1 MAIIEKLHILR
12 FRNLDNQYLELNKN
26 INLFIG
32 SNGQGKTNLIESIY
46 YLGHNRSFKTKNIKD
61 VVPFKE
67 DFLQIKAVV
76 DGVSVSLK
84 KSKHKSEIIFDD
96 TKVSSNSKLTHILPI
111 QVVSPDRGFVIGG
124 TPKLKRSYLDW
135 GVFHTNKDILKT
147 YKSYNKVLKNINTL
161 LSTNNYKQLEE
172 WLSQIAGLS
181 VEISLARNNYIENLK
196 VTLKKDLVSPVT
208 SFVGENKGFDFTL
221 QPGWT
226 KDVDY
231 LNQREVYSYLIN
243 NKRLFFKNKHLSY
256 GPHKATLDFS
266 FDKKNENHLSRGEQK
281 KLSTVF
287 WMLQVLFLVKTGVKP
302 IVLIDDIS
310 SELDQNKINE
320 TLSFLTQLD
329 FQIFITDIGNKT
341 LPLDTKKISS
351 YHIKKGVIYNN

>member
-61 VVPFKE
+61 VVPFEKG
-67 DFLQIKAVV
+67 FLQIKAVV
-76 DGVSVSLK
+76 DDVSVSLK

-161 LSTNNYKQLEE
+161 LSTNNYKQLDE

-196 VTLKKDLVSPVT
+196 TTLKKDLVSPVT
-208 SFVGENKGFDFTL
+208 SFVGVNRGFDFTL

-243 NKRLFFKNKHLSY
+243 NKHLFFKNKHLSY

-329 FQIFITDIGNKT
+329 VQIFITDIGNKT

>member
-61 VVPFKE
+61 VVPFEE

-76 DGVSVSLK
+76 NDVRVSLK

-96 TKVSSNSKLTHILPI
+96 TRVSSNSKLTHILPT
-111 QVVSPDRGFVIGG
+111 QVISPDRGFVIGG

-147 YKSYNKVLKNINTL
+147 YKLYNKALKNINTL
-161 LSTNNYKQLEE
+161 LSTNNHNQLDE
-172 WLSQIAGLS
+172 WLSQIATLS
-181 VEISLARNNYIENLK
+181 VEISLARNNYIENLSA
-196 VTLKKDLVSPVT
+196 TLIKDLLSPII
-208 SFVGENKGFDFTL
+208 SLVGANKGFNFTL
-221 QPGWT
+221 QPGWI

-231 LNQREVYSYLIN
+231 LNKSAVYNYLIK
-243 NKRLFFKNKHLSY
+243 NKNLFLKNKHLSY
-256 GPHKATLDFS
+256 GPHKATLDF
-266 FDKKNENHLSRGEQK
+266 FYEKKNENHLSRGEQK
-281 KLSTVF
+281 KLSTIF
-287 WMLQVLFLVKTGVKP
+287 WMLQVLLLVETGVKP

-329 FQIFITDIGNKT
+329 VQIFITDIGNKA
-341 LPLDTKKISS
+341 LPVDTKKTST
-351 YHIKKGVIYNN
+351 YHIKKGVIYND

>member
-1 MAIIEKLHILR
+1 MAIIEKLHILK

-46 YLGHNRSFKTKNIKD
+46 YLGHNRSFKTKKTKD

-76 DGVSVSLK
+76 DDVTVSLK
-84 KSKHKSEIIFDD
+84 KSKHKSELLFDD
-96 TKVSSNSKLTHILPI
+96 TNISSNSKLTQILPT

-135 GVFHTNKDILKT
+135 GVFHANKSMLKT
-147 YKSYNKVLKNINTL
+147 YKSYNKALKNINTL
-161 LSTNNYKQLEE
+161 LSNNNPNQVEE
-172 WLSQIAGLS
+172 WLSQIATLS

-196 VTLKKDLVSPVT
+196 ATLKKDLLIPMASLFSV
-208 SFVGENKGFDFTL
+208 NKGFNFNL
-221 QPGWT
+221 QSGWT
-226 KDVDY
+226 KDVDH
-231 LNQREVYSYLIN
+231 LNENEIYNYLIK
-243 NKRLFFKNKHLSY
+243 NKRFFFKNKYLCY
-256 GPHKATLDFS
+256 GPHKATLDFM
-266 FDKKNENHLSRGEQK
+266 FNEKNENYLSRGEQK

-287 WMLQVLFLVKTGVKP
+287 WILQVLFLVETGIKP

-310 SELDQNKINE
+310 SELDQKKINE
-320 TLSFLTQLD
+320 ILGFLTQLD
-329 FQIFITDIGNKT
+329 VQIFITDIGNKE
-341 LPLDTKKISS
+341 LPLDTKKTST
-351 YHIKKGVIYNN
+351 YYIKKGVIHNN

>member
-1 MAIIEKLHILR
+1 
-12 FRNLDNQYLELNKN
+12 
-26 INLFIG
+26 
-32 SNGQGKTNLIESIY
+32 
-46 YLGHNRSFKTKNIKD
+46 
-61 VVPFKE
+61 
-67 DFLQIKAVV
+67 
-76 DGVSVSLK
+76 
-84 KSKHKSEIIFDD
+84 
-96 TKVSSNSKLTHILPI
+96 
-111 QVVSPDRGFVIGG
+111 VIGG

-161 LSTNNYKQLEE
+161 LSTNNHNQLDE

-196 VTLKKDLVSPVT
+196 TTLKKDLVSPAT
-208 SFVGENKGFDFTL
+208 SFVGVNKGFDFTL

-243 NKRLFFKNKHLSY
+243 NKHLFFKNKHLSY

-329 FQIFITDIGNKT
+329 VQIFITDIGNKT

>member
-61 VVPFKE
+61 VVPFEE

-76 DGVSVSLK
+76 DDVKVSLK

-96 TKVSSNSKLTHILPI
+96 TKVSSNSKLTHILPT
-111 QVVSPDRGFVIGG
+111 QVISPDRGFVIGG

-135 GVFHTNKDILKT
+135 GVFHTNKDMLKT
-147 YKSYNKVLKNINTL
+147 YKLYNKALKNINTL
-161 LSTNNYKQLEE
+161 LSTNNHNQLEE
-172 WLSQIAGLS
+172 WLSQIATLS

-196 VTLKKDLVSPVT
+196 ATLKKGLVGV
-208 SFVGENKGFDFTL
+208 NKEFNFTL

-226 KDVDY
+226 KDIDY
-231 LNQREVYSYLIN
+231 LNKSEIYNYLIKN
-243 NKRLFFKNKHLSY
+243 IHVFFKNKHLSY
-256 GPHKATLDFS
+256 GPHKATLDFF

-281 KLSTVF
+281 KLSTIF
-287 WMLQVLFLVKTGVKP
+287 WMLQVLFLVEAGVKP

-320 TLSFLTQLD
+320 TLNFLTQLEV
-329 FQIFITDIGNKT
+329 QIFITDIGNKE
-341 LPLDTKKISS
+341 LPLDTKKTST
-351 YHIKKGVIYNN
+351 YHIKKGVIYND

>member
-61 VVPFKE
+61 VVPFEKG
-67 DFLQIKAVV
+67 FLQIKAVV
-76 DGVSVSLK
+76 DDVSVSLK
-84 KSKHKSEIIFDD
+84 KSKHKGEIIFDD

-147 YKSYNKVLKNINTL
+147 YKSYNKALKNINTL
-161 LSTNNYKQLEE
+161 LSTNNHNQLDE
-172 WLSQIAGLS
+172 WLSKVASLS
-181 VEISLARNNYIENLK
+181 VEISLARDNYIENLK
-196 VTLKKDLVSPVT
+196 ATLKKGLVSPMT
-208 SFVGENKGFDFTL
+208 SLVGTNKEFNFTL

-231 LNQREVYSYLIN
+231 LKKSEIYNYLI
-243 NKRLFFKNKHLSY
+243 KNKHLFFNRLS
-256 GPHKATLDFS
+256 
-266 FDKKNENHLSRGEQK
+266 KKK
-281 KLSTVF
+281 
-287 WMLQVLFLVKTGVKP
+287 
-302 IVLIDDIS
+302 
-310 SELDQNKINE
+310 
-320 TLSFLTQLD
+320 
-329 FQIFITDIGNKT
+329 
-341 LPLDTKKISS
+341 
-351 YHIKKGVIYNN
+351 

>member
-61 VVPFKE
+61 VVPFEKG
-67 DFLQIKAVV
+67 FLQIKAVV
-76 DGVSVSLK
+76 DDVSVSLK

-96 TKVSSNSKLTHILPI
+96 TKVSSNSKLTHILPT
-111 QVVSPDRGFVIGG
+111 QVISPDRGFVIGG

-181 VEISLARNNYIENLK
+181 VEISLARDNYIENLK
-196 VTLKKDLVSPVT
+196 TTLKKDLVSPVT
-208 SFVGENKGFDFTL
+208 SFVGVNKGFDFTL

-287 WMLQVLFLVKTGVKP
+287 WMLQVLFLVETGVKP

-320 TLSFLTQLD
+320 TLNFLTQLD
-329 FQIFITDIGNKT
+329 VQIFLTDIGNKT
-341 LPLDTKKISS
+341 LTLDTKKTST
-351 YHIKKGVIYNN
+351 YHIKKGVINSN

>member
-1 MAIIEKLHILR
+1 MAIIEKLHIVR

-32 SNGQGKTNLIESIY
+32 TNGQGKTNLIESIY

-96 TKVSSNSKLTHILPI
+96 TRVSSNSKLTHILPT
-111 QVVSPDRGFVIGG
+111 QVISPDRGFVIGG

-147 YKSYNKVLKNINTL
+147 YKLYNKALKNINTL
-161 LSTNNYKQLEE
+161 LSTNNHNQLDE
-172 WLSQIAGLS
+172 WLSQIATLS
-181 VEISLARNNYIENLK
+181 VEISLARNNYIENLSA
-196 VTLKKDLVSPVT
+196 TLIKDLLSPII
-208 SFVGENKGFDFTL
+208 SLVGANKGFNFTL
-221 QPGWT
+221 QPGWI

-231 LNQREVYSYLIN
+231 LNKSAVYNYLRK
-243 NKRLFFKNKHLSY
+243 NKNLFLKNKHLSY
-256 GPHKATLDFS
+256 GPHKATLDF
-266 FDKKNENHLSRGEQK
+266 FYEKKNENHLSRGEQK
-281 KLSTVF
+281 KLSTFF
-287 WMLQVLFLVKTGVKP
+287 WMLQVLLLVETGVKP

-329 FQIFITDIGNKT
+329 VQIFITDIGNKA
-341 LPLDTKKISS
+341 LPVDTKKTST

>member
-61 VVPFKE
+61 VVPFEKG
-67 DFLQIKAVV
+67 FLQIKAVV
-76 DGVSVSLK
+76 DDVSVSLK

-96 TKVSSNSKLTHILPI
+96 TKVSSNSKLTHILPT
-111 QVVSPDRGFVIGG
+111 QVISPDRGFVIGG

-161 LSTNNYKQLEE
+161 LSTNNHKQLEE

-181 VEISLARNNYIENLK
+181 VEITLARNNYIENLK
-196 VTLKKDLVSPVT
+196 TTLKKDLVGPVT
-208 SFVGENKGFDFTL
+208 SFVGVNKGFDFTL

-243 NKRLFFKNKHLSY
+243 NKHLFFKNKHLSY

-266 FDKKNENHLSRGEQK
+266 FDKRNENHLSRGEQK

-329 FQIFITDIGNKT
+329 VQIFITDIGNKT

-351 YHIKKGVIYNN
+351 YHIKKGVIYSN

>member
-61 VVPFKE
+61 VVPFEKG
-67 DFLQIKAVV
+67 FLQIKAVV
-76 DGVSVSLK
+76 DDVSVSLK

-196 VTLKKDLVSPVT
+196 TTLKKDLVSPVT
-208 SFVGENKGFDFTL
+208 SFVGVNKGFDFTL

-329 FQIFITDIGNKT
+329 VQIFITDIGNKT

>member
-61 VVPFKE
+61 VVPFEKG
-67 DFLQIKAVV
+67 FLQIKAVV
-76 DGVSVSLK
+76 DDVSVSLK

-161 LSTNNYKQLEE
+161 LSTNNHNQLDE
-172 WLSQIAGLS
+172 WLSKIASLS
-181 VEISLARNNYIENLK
+181 VEISLARDNYIENLK
-196 VTLKKDLVSPVT
+196 ATLKKGLVGT
-208 SFVGENKGFDFTL
+208 NKEFNFTL

-231 LNQREVYSYLIN
+231 LKKSEIYNYLIK
-243 NKRLFFKNKHLSY
+243 NKHLFFKNKHLSY
-256 GPHKATLDFS
+256 GPHKATLDFF

-320 TLSFLTQLD
+320 TLNFLTQLD
-329 FQIFITDIGNKT
+329 VQIFLTDIGNKT

-351 YHIKKGVIYNN
+351 YHIKKGVIYSN

>member
-32 SNGQGKTNLIESIY
+32 SNGQGKTNLIESVY

-61 VVPFKE
+61 VVPFE
-67 DFLQIKAVV
+67 EGFLQIKAVV
-76 DGVSVSLK
+76 DDVRVSLK
-84 KSKHKSEIIFDD
+84 KSKHKSEIIFDE
-96 TKVSSNSKLTHILPI
+96 TRVSSNSKLTHILPT
-111 QVVSPDRGFVIGG
+111 QVISPDRGFVIGG

-135 GVFHTNKDILKT
+135 GVFHTNKDMLKT
-147 YKSYNKVLKNINTL
+147 YKSYNKALKNINTL
-161 LSTNNYKQLEE
+161 LSTNNNNQLDE
-172 WLSQIAGLS
+172 WLSQIATLS

-196 VTLKKDLVSPVT
+196 ATPKKGLLSPTKSLIGV
-208 SFVGENKGFDFTL
+208 NKGFDFTL

-266 FDKKNENHLSRGEQK
+266 FDRKNENHLSRGEQK
-281 KLSTVF
+281 NFL
-287 WMLQVLFLVKTGVKP
+287 LFFGCFK
-302 IVLIDDIS
+302 
-310 SELDQNKINE
+310 
-320 TLSFLTQLD
+320 F
-329 FQIFITDIGNKT
+329 FF
-341 LPLDTKKISS
+341 
-351 YHIKKGVIYNN
+351 